1 MEDIMDFVKILRDEV
16 SATPKSK
23 KAYYYTTRWTS
34 FHMENM
40 PEILSRLR
48 ALFPSYHVSH
58 TILSRGKDGM
68 LYDIARL
75 TDHSLPLVETVIE
88 ESYIVVDFGTAK
100 N

>member
-1 MEDIMDFVKILRDEV
+1 MKLTMEEIIDFVKMISEGV
-16 SATPKSK
+16 TSQKTT
-23 KAYYYTTRWTS
+23 YYYTTQWTS

-40 PEILSRLR
+40 PEILRRLQ
-48 ALFPSYHVSH
+48 ALFPNYHVSH

-75 TDHSLPLVETVIE
+75 NDNTLPLVDSVLE
-88 ESYIVVDFGTAK
+88 ESYIVIAK

>member
-1 MEDIMDFVKILRDEV
+1 MEEIIDFVKMIHEGAM
-16 SATPKSK
+16 STHKSNP
-23 KAYYYTTRWTS
+23 YYYTTRWTS

-40 PEILSRLR
+40 PEILRRLQ
-48 ALFPSYHVSH
+48 ALFPKDHVSH

-75 TDHSLPLVETVIE
+75 NDSTLPLVDSVLND
-88 ESYIVVDFGTAK
+88 SYIVIDFAK